1 MYVGRLVWNRLRYV
15 KNPDTGKRVSRL
27 NPESEWMS
35 RSVPQLRIVPDE
47 IWAAAKSRQQ
57 CTRRRRT
64 LPSGCL
70 AAVSGASG
78 INAGASLRH
87 SFLETAV
94 QQAIP
99 CCEGAGLGQ
108 NSQARRKPA
117 EERRVEALPSAQ
129 KPWIAIVW
137 FAVWGVFQS
146 FAIVAII
153 NGTWKRPAA
162 FPPGVYES
170 LIYPDTVFVPLYFLS
185 AILLYRRHPLGRTAG
200 LVAGG
205 GIVYVM
211 IYLLAL
217 SGFSGAVNL
226 SADAVFLAL
235 TVAALW
241 QIGNQ
246 RMAL

>member
-1 MYVGRLVWNRLRYV
+1 M
-15 KNPDTGKRVSRL
+15 
-27 NPESEWMS
+27 
-35 RSVPQLRIVPDE
+35 RS
-47 IWAAAKSRQQ
+47 
-57 CTRRRRT
+57 
-64 LPSGCL
+64 
-70 AAVSGASG
+70 
-78 INAGASLRH
+78 AG
-87 SFLETAV
+87 
-94 QQAIP
+94 
-99 CCEGAGLGQ
+99 
-108 NSQARRKPA
+108 
-117 EERRVEALPSAQ
+117 

-162 FPPGVYES
+162 FPAGVYET

-185 AILLYRRHPLGRTAG
+185 AILLYRRHPLGRTTG

-226 SADAVFLAL
+226 SADAVFLVL
-235 TVAALW
+235 TVASLW
-241 QIGNQ
+241 QIGKE
-246 RMAL
+246 RMAR